1 MSQFLCNVQNIVG
14 KCYVPRMRKDVKK
27 CRESVEVSLD
37 AIIAESLHAKRE
49 GELFRRGNNKERC
62 RVTMKKK

>member
-1 MSQFLCNVQNIVG
+1 M
-14 KCYVPRMRKDVKK
+14 PRMRKDVKK